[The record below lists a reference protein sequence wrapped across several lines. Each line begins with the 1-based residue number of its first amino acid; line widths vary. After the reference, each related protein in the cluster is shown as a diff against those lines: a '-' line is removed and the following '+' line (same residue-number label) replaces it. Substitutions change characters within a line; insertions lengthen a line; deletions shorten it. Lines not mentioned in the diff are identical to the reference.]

1 MLACEGMAV
10 AGHILR
16 CGGYLR
22 GSVIGE
28 KGRSGPGSGY
38 ANLAVLGRER
48 FRSATGFGGGGR
60 RYELAVIG
68 LGLGFRVRV

>member
-38 ANLAVLGRER
+38 ANV
-48 FRSATGFGGGGR
+48 TVWGGR
-60 RYELAVIG
+60 G
-68 LGLGFRVRV
+68 LDRLQGLVGGEEDTNLR